1 MTEPTPLLEVNSL
14 HKEFRMHLLDG
25 RLIQPFNQIS
35 FDLWPGQFMLIGGKS
50 GAGKTT
56 ILKCIYRTYLTS
68 GGYIWFN
75 SSEFGRL
82 NIAAASEK
90 IVLRLREYE
99 IGYCSQFLKVLP
111 RVSALDLAAEPLL
124 RQGRD
129 LAEARSEAGRKAQL
143 AQLLD
148 TAAQRGQVRLAMS
161 PAQAADWILLLLDGA
176 FGRAMVEDRFDL
188 QAYRSLVLGAIAAA
202 VTPLPEPQPERPRP
216 KRPRA
221 A

>member
-1 MTEPTPLLEVNSL
+1 MRTVNPEHQQARRQQILEAAVACFMRKGFHATRTAEICAEAGMSPGNLFHYFPTKEAIIAAIVEEDQRETAERFAAAAQADVLYPALIRIVEDSLALLTDPVYTRIGLEV
-14 HKEFRMHLLDG
+14 
-25 RLIQPFNQIS
+25 
-35 FDLWPGQFMLIGGKS
+35 
-50 GAGKTT
+50 
-56 ILKCIYRTYLTS
+56 
-68 GGYIWFN
+68 
-75 SSEFGRL
+75 
-82 NIAAASEK
+82 
-90 IVLRLREYE
+90 
-99 IGYCSQFLKVLP
+99 
-111 RVSALDLAAEPLL
+111 
-124 RQGRD
+124 
-129 LAEARSEAGRKAQL
+129 LAEAVRNPQVFACVARSEAGRKAQL